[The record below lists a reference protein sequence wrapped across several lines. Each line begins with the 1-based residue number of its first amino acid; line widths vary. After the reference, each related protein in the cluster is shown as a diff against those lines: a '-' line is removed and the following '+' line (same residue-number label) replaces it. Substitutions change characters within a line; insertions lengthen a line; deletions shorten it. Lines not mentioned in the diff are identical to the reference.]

1 MTHPL
6 SRRSAL
12 LGAAAVAG
20 LALWDR
26 PAEAVGGTP
35 AGSTS
40 TGRGPAGRAAFD
52 AARERWVSLLAG
64 ESYDTA
70 HADKTKAVEGSANAV
85 LRKLEPSPGRP
96 SLWPDLPLD
105 DPRTGNFNRAYN
117 RMRTLALGWATPG
130 TAMYRDEQVAET
142 AAGALDFLYEHAYH
156 EGLDRRDSNWFWW
169 EIGVPRSLTDTCA
182 LLYDGLPEDRL
193 KRWLRPVR
201 RWCPD
206 PERRV
211 SHPGVVET
219 GANRAGKAMAVAMR
233 GLLTHDARLVRRAR
247 DAVSDLLRT
256 TRGPGDGFRRDGS
269 FIQHDVYPYNGSYG
283 VDYLESVAELIA
295 MLAHS
300 PWEIPDIGNIYGIV
314 DRSFMPFIFDGLM
327 MDCVRGRAVSRQ
339 GHRDYHAGQ
348 KAVEA
353 ILTLL
358 EAAPERHARR
368 WRPLVKGWLTRNRAL
383 PYDTLAPPASIAK
396 ARALL
401 EDPSVPVGPRMTG
414 TYVFADMDRI
424 VHRRPDWAYAIAMS
438 SERIGAAE
446 AMNRENLHGWY
457 TGDGMTYLYTDD
469 LTHWNDDLWPTID
482 PYRLPGTTVDT
493 RRRADLRH
501 GGRRLPPTPWAGGV
515 ALGGEYG
522 AAAMKLIADG
532 SSLRA
537 KKAWFL
543 LDDAVIALGTGI
555 TASDGRR
562 IETVVENRNTH
573 GAHPPLS
580 RGDGWVHLCGVAGYA
595 LLDGADAKVIRE
607 RRTGRWRD
615 IDEGATTGGDRTR
628 VTRHYTT
635 ILIDHGVDPRKARYA
650 YAVLPGASAAQTA
663 AYGRRVEILANSGT
677 VQAISRDDLLAAVF
691 WRAGTVETA
700 DGPLSADGPCVLL
713 ARRDD
718 ERVRLA
724 VSDPSRTADEVKIGL
739 PWPVRSIEEGDRGVR
754 KARRAV
760 KVDVGGS
767 RGHARTAVVRSE
779 PRRRAEPH
787 LGGPRALKPI

>member
-1 MTHPL
+1 MSHPL

-12 LGAAAVAG
+12 LGAAGVAG
-20 LALWDR
+20 LALWDE
-26 PAEAVGGTP
+26 PAFAAGG
-35 AGSTS
+35 
-40 TGRGPAGRAAFD
+40 AAFD

-64 ESYDTA
+64 RSYNPA
-70 HADKTKAVEGSANAV
+70 YADKTRAVEGSAHAV
-85 LRKLEPSPGRP
+85 LRKLKPAPGRP

-130 TAMYRDEQVAET
+130 TAMHRDRQVAET
-142 AAGALDFLYEHAYH
+142 AARALDFLYEHAYH
-156 EGLDRRDSNWFWW
+156 EKLDPRGSNWFWW

-193 KRWLRPVR
+193 KRWLRPLR

-211 SHPGVVET
+211 SHPGVAET
-219 GANRAGKAMAVAMR
+219 GANRASKAMAVGMR
-233 GLLTHDARLVRRAR
+233 GLLTHDARLVKRAK

-256 TRGPGDGFRRDGS
+256 TKGPGDGFYRDGS

-283 VDYLESVAELIA
+283 VDYLESVAKLIA

-300 PWEIPDIGNIYGIV
+300 PWEISDTGKVYDIV
-314 DRSFMPFIFDGLM
+314 DRSFVPFVFDGLM
-327 MDCVRGRAVSRQ
+327 MDCVRGRAISRQ

-348 KAVEA
+348 KTVEA

-368 WRPLVKGWLTRNRAL
+368 WQPLVKGWLTRNQAV
-383 PYDTLAPPASIAK
+383 PYDTLAPLASIAK

-401 EDPSVPVGPRMTG
+401 EDRSVPIGPRTTG
-414 TYVFADMDRI
+414 TYVFADMDRV
-424 VHRRPDWAYAIAMS
+424 VHRRPTWAFAIAMS

-457 TGDGMTYLYTDD
+457 TGDGMTYLYTGD
-469 LTHWNDDLWPTID
+469 LTHWNDELWPTID

-501 GGRRLPPTPWAGGV
+501 GKRRLPPTPWAGGV
-515 ALGGEYG
+515 ALDGYG
-522 AAAMKLIADG
+522 VAAMKLVAGG

-555 TASDGRR
+555 TASDDRR
-562 IETVVENRNTH
+562 VETVVENRNTH
-573 GAHPPLS
+573 DRHPPLC

-595 LLDGADAKVIRE
+595 LLDGADPKVIRE
-607 RRTGRWRD
+607 KRTGHWRD
-615 IDEGATTGGDRTR
+615 IDKGATTGGDKTR

-635 ILIDHGVDPRKARYA
+635 IVIEHGADPRKARYA
-650 YAVLPGASAAQTA
+650 YAVLPGASIAQTA
-663 AYGRRVEILANSGT
+663 AYGRQVEILANSGG
-677 VQAISRDDLLAAVF
+677 VQAVSRSDLLAAVF

-700 DGPLSADGPCVLL
+700 DGPLAADGPCALL
-713 ARRDD
+713 IRRDD
-718 ERVRLA
+718 EQVRLA
-724 VSDPSRTADEVKIGL
+724 VSDPSRSAGEVKITL
-739 PWPVRSIEEGDRGVR
+739 PWPVKSVTSGDRGVR
-754 KARRAV
+754 KAKKAV
-760 KVDVGGS
+760 KVELGGS
-767 RGHARTAVVRSE
+767 RGHARTAVVRV
-779 PRRRAEPH
+779 
-787 LGGPRALKPI
+787 